1 MFMDGAVLLSS
12 RTPFSF
18 QVCHVPLSGSMTVGQ
33 GMVKDQPGDLP
44 APDPPIVED
53 RVIQQ
58 RFV

>member
-1 MFMDGAVLLSS
+1 
-12 RTPFSF
+12 
-18 QVCHVPLSGSMTVGQ
+18 MTVGQ